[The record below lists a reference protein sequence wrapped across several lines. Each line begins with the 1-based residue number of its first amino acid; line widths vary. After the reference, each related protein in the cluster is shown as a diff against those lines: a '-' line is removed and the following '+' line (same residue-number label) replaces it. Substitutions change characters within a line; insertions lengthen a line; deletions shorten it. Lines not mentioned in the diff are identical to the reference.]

1 MQLYHK
7 EYLTFL
13 LISVIVLLSMIV
25 TVMYDNK
32 KG

>member
-25 TVMYDNK
+25 TVMYVNK